1 MKLCLKQ
8 LYCVLPRSVVVVV
21 EREVERRRRGGDP
34 HSDLEKELLERLG
47 KEAGQWAEQAE
58 LLVTRVLKENTERP
72 PVTESS
78 AKVRKFSRL
87 GILCPSGVYYA
98 MLVWS
103 MSMCVCVDVCV
114 CFVLR
119 GSASFSLSTWPS
131 VLLLLS

>member
-8 LYCVLPRSVVVVV
+8 LHCVLPRSVVVVV
-21 EREVERRRRGGDP
+21 EREVDRRRRGGDP

-58 LLVTRVLKENTERP
+58 LLVTQVLKENTERP

-87 GILCPSGVYYA
+87 DIWCPSGGYYA
-98 MLVWS
+98 MSV
-103 MSMCVCVDVCV
+103 CVCVLC
-114 CFVLR
+114 
-119 GSASFSLSTWPS
+119 
-131 VLLLLS
+131 